1 MPPMKLSQAVR
12 EYVDYKQALGMR
24 FHTEA
29 VILQGLCRTLGDETA
44 LLDITED
51 QIHAYLHRKGP
62 LTRFRQR
69 KLEVLTGFNRFA
81 IGREY
86 TLSLPLPPLPPP
98 KLPSFIPY
106 IFTREEL
113 RHLRAGVPH
122 HCRGKQ
128 LQPHT
133 LRVVLLLLYGAGLR
147 ISELVSLTLADVDLL
162 AG

>member
-29 VILQGLCRTLGDETA
+29 VILQGLCRTLGDDTA

-69 KLEVLTGFNRFA
+69 KLEVLTGFNCLPSWKVPDHPFVDTSSCHPQR
-81 IGREY
+81 GRVREVSIRQ
-86 TLSLPLPPLPPP
+86 TLFPLP
-98 KLPSFIPY
+98 
-106 IFTREEL
+106 
-113 RHLRAGVPH
+113 
-122 HCRGKQ
+122 
-128 LQPHT
+128 
-133 LRVVLLLLYGAGLR
+133 
-147 ISELVSLTLADVDLL
+147 
-162 AG
+162 